1 MAGPRAHI
9 PRTVGPAGVAGSH
22 PVEPC
27 LFASGSR
34 CPRSTSAFMFS
45 TSPTLRQGS
54 MPRRNGISAKEY
66 VPTLEAEERPP
77 LAFFLM
83 TAPRHGFNRTAI
95 THSHRQ
101 HWIADTQVMH
111 IDAPMSCQG
120 IRVAFPGLI
129 SGVLK
134 DGERA
139 VCWIADTTGKVH
151 SGEEKLL

>member
-34 CPRSTSAFMFS
+34 CPRSTSASRFS

-66 VPTLEAEERPP
+66 VPTLEAEERRP

-83 TAPRHGFNRTAI
+83 TAPRHGFNTTAI
-95 THSHRQ
+95 THSHKQ
-101 HWIADTQVMH
+101 HWIADMQVMH
-111 IDAPMSCQG
+111 IADSALENRQ
-120 IRVAFPGLI
+120 V
-129 SGVLK
+129 
-134 DGERA
+134 RA
-139 VCWIADTTGKVH
+139 THATPI
-151 SGEEKLL
+151 